1 MGLYIAECDRVSV
14 SDDRHISFAS
24 SSGKCGGSKTFL
36 GQNADTDE
44 ADAVF
49 AVLCKCKQ
57 VFGFD
62 RDRFARFQF
71 IDQNMLCAFCV
82 IGFGWTV
89 HGDFGKRNVFTGDAA
104 HQGAECCLGET
115 FLRSEKDFFEAVI
128 SVAAAVAC
136 DKSTG
141 LGEDNVVAC
150 SSDFECQF
158 VYGFKFDHKSILPLV
173 CLNAV

>member
-1 MGLYIAECDRVSV
+1 MPFKGIRFARSLSDKGFPVDICCDARVAGAIA
-14 SDDRHISFAS
+14 HP
-24 SSGKCGGSKTFL
+24 
-36 GQNADTDE
+36 ADHSIRI
-44 ADAVF
+44 
-49 AVLCKCKQ
+49 
-57 VFGFD
+57 D

-158 VYGFKFDHKSILPLV
+158 VYGSNLIIRV
-173 CLNAV
+173 SSR